1 MLRMTSTLLAGHLDQ
16 DVGAGVAAA
25 VRNRAAAGHLVQE
38 AARQAAVDRTRQM
51 MEQRKVAAAVAG
63 CVAVWL
69 CGRQTGAE
77 AAPAT
82 APSPRRLEPLPP
94 LDHPS
99 MKLCK

>member
-51 MEQRKVAAAVAG
+51 MEQRKVAAAVAT
-63 CVAVWL
+63 AVW
-69 CGRQTGAE
+69 
-77 AAPAT
+77 
-82 APSPRRLEPLPP
+82 PSNRWWEQKLPLP
-94 LDHPS
+94 LLQAHGD
-99 MKLCK
+99 

>member
-51 MEQRKVAAAVAG
+51 MEQRKVAAAVAR
-63 CVAVWL
+63 L
-69 CGRQTGAE
+69 CGRRTGGGSRSCPCHCSKPTE
-77 AAPAT
+77 TRAAPT
-82 APSPRRLEPLPP
+82 IGSPLNETV
-94 LDHPS
+94 
-99 MKLCK
+99 

>member
-51 MEQRKVAAAVAG
+51 MEQRKVAAAVA
-63 CVAVWL
+63 VW
-69 CGRQTGAE
+69 
-77 AAPAT
+77 
-82 APSPRRLEPLPP
+82 PSNRWWEQKLPLP
-94 LDHPS
+94 LLQAHGD
-99 MKLCK
+99 

>member
-63 CVAVWL
+63 CVAVE
-69 CGRQTGAE
+69 QVVGAE